1 MRCRFINFS
10 SAQRSLKLTLL
21 LLSFFALIYPLHTAE
36 DSTPN
41 DRQGIDASAVKPNSV
56 RGFKHGAL
64 DGDYAILR
72 GKFTSQKEPFL
83 FSFTDDGRH
92 FIDVKFA
99 PGSLPADFMFNAN
112 YFLWGRME
120 KSFGSDPVIR
130 AESLSPRLQNL
141 RYQIRVIP

>member
-72 GKFTSQKEPFL
+72 GKFTSQ
-83 FSFTDDGRH
+83 
-92 FIDVKFA
+92 
-99 PGSLPADFMFNAN
+99 
-112 YFLWGRME
+112 
-120 KSFGSDPVIR
+120 
-130 AESLSPRLQNL
+130 
-141 RYQIRVIP
+141 